1 MAEKD
6 RVYKGKFK
14 QGGIFSF
21 KDFYE
26 FLYDYLMD
34 ENYDI
39 FEDKYV
45 EKLKG
50 ESKNLEI
57 KWTATKEVSDYFRF
71 ELNLYWIVLDLKKVK
86 VKKNGEEIVMDSGI
100 IEVKFDAFIVKDY
113 EHRWESHPFW
123 KFLRGA
129 YDRYI
134 IKSRADDYEINLFKE
149 VTEIIAQAKSFLATE
164 GQYSS

>member
-6 RVYKGKFK
+6 RIYKGKIK
-14 QGGIFSF
+14 QSGIFSF

-26 FLYDYLMD
+26 FMYDYLMD

-50 ESKNLEI
+50 ETKDIEV
-57 KWTATKEVSDYFRF
+57 KWTATKEISDYLKF
-71 ELNLYWIVLDLKKVK
+71 EITAYWIVLGLKKVK
-86 VKKNGEEIVMDSGI
+86 VKKEGQELIMDSGS
-100 IEVKFDAFIVKDY
+100 IEIKFEAFIVKDW
-113 EHRWESHPFW
+113 ENRWETSPFW
-123 KFLRGA
+123 KFMRGL

-134 IKSRADDYEINLFKE
+134 IKSRVDDSEVKLFHEINELISE
-149 VTEIIAQAKSFLATE
+149 SKSFLAIE
-164 GQYSS
+164 GQHG

>member
-6 RVYKGKFK
+6 RVFKGKIK
-14 QGGIFSF
+14 QTGIFNF

-26 FLYDYLMD
+26 FMYDFLSD

-50 ESKNLEI
+50 DSKDLEI

-71 ELNLYWIVLDLKKVK
+71 EITSHWFILGLKKVK
-86 VKKNGEEIVMDSGI
+86 VKKGNEELIMDSGT
-100 IEVKFDAFIVKDY
+100 IEVKFEALLVRDY
-113 EHRWESHPFW
+113 GHRWESTPAK
-123 KFLRGA
+123 KFFRGF

-134 IKSRADDYEINLFKE
+134 IKSRLDDIEYKLFLEVNELIN
-149 VTEIIAQAKSFLATE
+149 QAKAYLAIE
-164 GQYSS
+164 GKR